1 VKCERLL
8 LAASKIVL
16 DLAGPET
23 LPTIATDALVDGC
36 DSPSL
41 RILAGIANA
50 QSDEARS
57 LLAQALD
64 ELELPFPTARDAV
77 MTLATDIATKVL
89 DGTTAPFLGAQ
100 QIWGSRSEPLKSI
113 FHNWIR
119 LSMPPANGRT
129 GRRTATSSPRGSLR
143 RLAICCA
150 FECQDDDESHYC
162 DTYCSQ
168 SWSGA
173 RPRTTS

>member
-1 VKCERLL
+1 MKCERLL
-8 LAASKIVL
+8 LAASKVVL

-41 RILAGIANA
+41 RMLAGVADA

-57 LLAQALD
+57 LFATALA

-77 MTLATDIATKVL
+77 MILATDIATKVL

-100 QIWGSRSEPLKSI
+100 QVWEL
-113 FHNWIR
+113 
-119 LSMPPANGRT
+119 
-129 GRRTATSSPRGSLR
+129 SLR
-143 RLAICCA
+143 APREHLP
-150 FECQDDDESHYC
+150 QL
-162 DTYCSQ
+162 DTFVYAASE
-168 SWSGA
+168 WEDRPEDRNIFAEGIVAAARDLLGA
-173 RPRTTS
+173 

>member
-57 LLAQALD
+57 LFAQALG

-77 MTLATDIATKVL
+77 MILATDIATKVL
-89 DGTTAPFLGAQ
+89 DGTTTPFLGAQ
-100 QIWGSRSEPLKSI
+100 QIWEL
-113 FHNWIR
+113 
-119 LSMPPANGRT
+119 
-129 GRRTATSSPRGSLR
+129 SLR
-143 RLAICCA
+143 APQEHLP
-150 FECQDDDESHYC
+150 QL
-162 DTYCSQ
+162 DTFIYAASE
-168 SWSGA
+168 WEDRPEDGNIFAEGVVAAA
-173 RPRTTS
+173 RDLLRA